1 MAVFRPTKIEWRDI
15 LNTWRK
21 ESQCA
26 GNLPKTILP
35 SILYK
40 VFHFL
45 KHENLL
51 SGFRATGIVPLQRN
65 EVLKK
70 LPSTNNTPNV
80 NAFSF
85 NQSVLEV
92 LKENA
97 GVGQRKRE
105 KQESEL
111 SHENKWELM
120 ICCQR
125 TRKMKSQHLQNG
137 KRERKR
143 KFQEK
148 LMKMKMTI
156 CEFTVN
162 VRNNGMTMTKTV
174 GFCETYMM
182 QNLTCNV
189 LDFSIK
195 LATKGI

>member
-15 LNTWRK
+15 LDTWRK

-40 VFHFL
+40 LFHFL

-51 SGFRATGIVPLQRN
+51 SGFRTTDIAPLQRN

-80 NAFSF
+80 NALSF

-92 LKENA
+92 LKENF

-105 KQESEL
+105 KEESEL
-111 SHENKWELM
+111 SQENKWELM
-120 ICCQR
+120 IC
-125 TRKMKSQHLQNG
+125 
-137 KRERKR
+137 
-143 KFQEK
+143 
-148 LMKMKMTI
+148 
-156 CEFTVN
+156 
-162 VRNNGMTMTKTV
+162 
-174 GFCETYMM
+174 
-182 QNLTCNV
+182 
-189 LDFSIK
+189 
-195 LATKGI
+195 